1 MKRWGLFLLRV
12 STGWLLVMWGLDK
25 VVNVE
30 HAMAVTDRFYFG
42 IGNQPLFL
50 NIFGVLETIL
60 GALVVVGLFRQKI
73 YPLLFAITFVS
84 GLSVWQSILDP
95 WGWLLEGSNVLL
107 YPSLIITAGVMTLWG
122 FIDNDSMA
130 LDVKKAA

>member
-1 MKRWGLFLLRV
+1 
-12 STGWLLVMWGLDK
+12 MWGLDK

-50 NIFGVLETIL
+50 NIFGVLETII